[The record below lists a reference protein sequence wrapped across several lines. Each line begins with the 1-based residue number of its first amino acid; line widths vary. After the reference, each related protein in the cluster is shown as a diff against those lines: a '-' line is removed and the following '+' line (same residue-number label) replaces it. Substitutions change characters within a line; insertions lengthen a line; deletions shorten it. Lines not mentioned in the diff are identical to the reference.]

1 MHFRL
6 PPPSG
11 FSRRP
16 AQPVFMGRLAGGCR
30 RLWQLARHSDYPLL
44 TASPPSSVRLSWGGA
59 GEQEEGQEPAEETYP
74 IQSDPVLAVNL
85 IIHAT
90 EPTDTWHPAAGRP
103 GEL

>member
-1 MHFRL
+1 MAVSEALRL
-6 PPPSG
+6 SAFDSQSAELSSAQWG
-11 FSRRP
+11 RSRRSRRR
-16 AQPVFMGRLAGGCR
+16 GRSR
-30 RLWQLARHSDYPLL
+30 
-44 TASPPSSVRLSWGGA
+44 
-59 GEQEEGQEPAEETYP
+59 AEETYP